1 MGYGIYNKLF
11 YCLIRP
17 VCTNNVKLIPI
28 IGSMPLRKTI
38 RPTSRPSYPG
48 LERRAIMANI
58 AVGKSTG
65 CRPDTT
71 GSGYQPGHIRS
82 VQFPRAFP
90 SIAFGVNSEV
100 RAVSTRFLI

>member
-1 MGYGIYNKLF
+1 MEYGIYNKHF
-11 YCLIRP
+11 FSLIQP
-17 VCTNNVKLIPI
+17 VGTKNVKLIPI
-28 IGSMPLRKTI
+28 ISSMPLRKTI
-38 RPTSRPSYPG
+38 RPTSRQSYPG

-58 AVGKSTG
+58 AVGKSIG

-71 GSGYQPGHIRS
+71 GSGYQPGHKRS

-90 SIAFGVNSEV
+90 SIAFGVNSEI